1 MKLSDLRPLNEHYDP
16 GEDRYH
22 KDIGFPDD
30 LEFPRGFLTGGHT
43 VISLRYGTHSR
54 EEAMKE
60 KYGVLQLP
68 QRIDLKK
75 ADIFEVGTKPGSNV
89 IEKVCVRMQH
99 DSEKDIVIVVMIPSG
114 FVKTV
119 WANLR
124 NDDHKTLN
132 RANYKDPN
140 ANAHRQ
146 RRAA

>member
-1 MKLSDLRPLNEHYDP
+1 MKLSDLRPDVLCEHTDI

-30 LEFPRGFLTGGHT
+30 LEFPRGFLTAGRS

-68 QRIDLKK
+68 QRIDLKNS
-75 ADIFEVGTKPGSNV
+75 DIFEVGTRPGSNV
-89 IEKVCVRMQH
+89 IEKVCVRMPH
-99 DSEKDIVIVVMIPSG
+99 DTEKDIVIVIMVPSC

-119 WANLR
+119 WANLKT
-124 NDDHKTLN
+124 DSHKTLN
-132 RANYKDPN
+132 RGNYKDPN
-140 ANAHRQ
+140 ANRQ